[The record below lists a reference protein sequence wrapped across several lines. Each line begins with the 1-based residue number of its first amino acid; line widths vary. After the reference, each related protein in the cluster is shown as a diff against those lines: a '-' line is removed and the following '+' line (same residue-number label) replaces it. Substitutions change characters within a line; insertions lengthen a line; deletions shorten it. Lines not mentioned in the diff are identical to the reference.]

1 VQVAERCVAV
11 GWWPERSRDVGSDEG
26 AESLALEY
34 VFPSGRAAIAQALQA
49 LDLPDNAA
57 IAMEPH
63 GSDCLTRVVR
73 RYGTPVDI
81 CEADASAAV
90 VYEQWGWPLTD
101 TASDELNE
109 RFRGRPMVL
118 DRVDSADFF
127 VQPRG
132 GVEVLSLSKL
142 LGLDGGG
149 LARANGCLVSFEPRP
164 ESDVMRRLR
173 SRPLATLAGTGYR
186 ELFKES
192 RQAVH
197 PAALAWLH
205 RNCLTRAVEDE
216 RSARQRH
223 LQLILDSRLAV
234 GWPAWMRDV
243 IGVGAGPVWAP
254 VLRGQDAARRW
265 RAMSMLEQRYGVVSA
280 SRLFNWSGN
289 PLRLD
294 YEFCLA
300 LPVHGGVT
308 EFGGIVAA
316 LEYCLRRT
324 RDAAADESL

>member
-1 VQVAERCVAV
+1 MLTMSTAREPDRRRGV
-11 GWWPERSRDVGSDEG
+11 GWWPDRPRDVGLDDG
-26 AESLALEY
+26 AGSLAAEY
-34 VFPSGRAAIAQALQA
+34 VFPSGRAAIAQSFAGF
-49 LDLPDNAA
+49 DLPTNAA

-63 GSDCLTRVVR
+63 VSECLSRIVKR
-73 RYGTPVDI
+73 FGIPVDMA
-81 CEADASAAV
+81 EAGAAAAV

-101 TASDELNE
+101 AAWDELNE

-164 ESDVMRRLR
+164 ASDVMRQLR
-173 SRPLATLAGTGYR
+173 SRPLPTLAGAGYR

-216 RSARQRH
+216 RAARQRH
-223 LQLILDSRLAV
+223 LQLILDSRLAA

-243 IGVGAGPVWAP
+243 IGAGAGPVWAP

-265 RAMSMLEQRYGVVSA
+265 HAMSMLDQRYGVVSA
-280 SRLFNWSGN
+280 SSLFNWSGN
-289 PLRLD
+289 PLRPD
-294 YEFCLA
+294 YEPCLA

-308 EFGGIVAA
+308 EFGDIVAA
-316 LEYCLRRT
+316 LE
-324 RDAAADESL
+324 